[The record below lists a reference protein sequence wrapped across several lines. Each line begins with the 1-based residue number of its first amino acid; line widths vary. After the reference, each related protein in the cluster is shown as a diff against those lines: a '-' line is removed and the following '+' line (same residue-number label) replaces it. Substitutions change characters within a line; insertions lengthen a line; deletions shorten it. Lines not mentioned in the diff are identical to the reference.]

1 MSDFVADNLAILRN
15 RNSTEADVKSKII
28 YRALTDI
35 LDFAPEKI
43 FEESSSNSVRPDYCC
58 GEAGAYAEFIV
69 EAKALDINIYRQRSP
84 DEPINKHPLGQLA
97 HYLTHHE
104 LCGHSTIGLLS
115 NGVDW
120 AVMVNNNNKV
130 IRVDQFSAES
140 RDSLSKNLQ
149 ATLEIAKRIVSH
161 TKSKNKPDSSNW
173 LAVLRR
179 LAENNQLQDP
189 RRILTDL
196 ILEKPKTNG
205 RLFPLNPAEY
215 QLLNGLPQ
223 NIAAIPVDEFEY
235 ETSTLFGKQNRNV
248 YLMCLRPD
256 TYDGQIS
263 ADDITNCLHHRKVRR
278 FIDQNDRCYGIA
290 YSNIDPENVQLRGFV
305 WTGDVLQVTEF
316 FALNLPKAINV
327 KRLKDIAEYRYT
339 EARVSIPSMSL
350 ETLQKQFHEDIDA
363 WFNRT
368 NQSDKELRHLIRVL
382 FIWLLKDRGLV
393 PEDAFPLHLPENS
406 KPTSIHSQLDWLFTQ
421 VLAKPKCER
430 TVQNNILDSCS
441 LDDAAANAMI
451 RDMPFLNGSIF
462 HELDDKDLP
471 QTLGNDLYLSQNP
484 DTPGLF
490 DILARYQW
498 TLSETSGYSN
508 EIAIDPNMLGQMFER
523 LVLRTEGIRYER
535 GGLNKKMPDGTYFTP
550 SDVVDEMVAD
560 AIAHWLHNRM
570 PTMELSILR
579 QLTHPMPQT
588 TVWEDWK
595 SDLRTAIS
603 NHLASIT
610 ILDPCCGSGAFTVSA
625 MQALIRAELRLN
637 NQSNSLKVLN
647 RIIEKQLYAVDIKPL
662 AVSIAKLRL
671 FIALVDAQLKQSPT
685 VQLNPLPN
693 LEVRLIVANTL
704 RMDMSTTRDMFG
716 INDNPEWEQNIAEL
730 NANRELWTQGAYDSQ
745 DKSEIRIEEER
756 IRNKLKKIAEN
767 YHDADT
773 SWLDLN
779 LLQEPKEALELD
791 IRNCFVRNNWDIV
804 IGNPPYQKVNTK
816 ERQSYGQGYITESCN
831 LYTLFMEVALKVVAE
846 QGTITLI
853 VPHSIVFRQQIK
865 YQILRNTIEEHANS
879 VYYRTYDNRP
889 ESLFPR
895 LPWLGPTNE
904 NRQRVTILTINRD
917 SNKPCIGLF
926 SNGVL
931 RLRGGQREKVLKTY
945 WEPIRQLKIHQQ
957 WSHAPTIEFVN
968 LLREMAGDRT
978 TNNGKT
984 IYFPETAYY
993 YVAAIPDSVDY
1004 KLRLRNKSMT
1014 IRADDEYWAW
1024 IGLYNSRVFFA
1035 YWRMV
1040 GDLFHVTQLAYTTVR
1055 RPKGWDKVEIRDRT
1069 AQLAKELWSKS
1080 VMDRCQQRNVNNGRE
1095 WLNWDFFSDPSGERI
1110 INEIDRLIVTAYE
1123 LPYEPLAQ
1131 QFEILRLKSAYELAN
1146 VKDSA
1151 HRTC

>member
-58 GEAGAYAEFIV
+58 GESGAYADFVV

-84 DEPINKHPLGQLA
+84 DEPINRHPLGQLA

-120 AVMVNNNNKV
+120 AVMVNNNNKI

-140 RDSLSKNLQ
+140 QDALSEFLQ
-149 ATLEIAKRIVSH
+149 AALEIAKRITSY
-161 TKSKNKPDSSNW
+161 TKSENKPDSSNW
-173 LAVLRR
+173 LVVLRR

-189 RRILTDL
+189 RRILTEL
-196 ILEKPKTNG
+196 IQEKSKTNG
-205 RLFPLNPAEY
+205 RLFPPNPAEY
-215 QLLNGLPQ
+215 QLLNDLPQ

-263 ADDITNCLHHRKVRR
+263 ADDITNWLHHRKVRR
-278 FIDQNDRCYGIA
+278 YIDQNDRCYGIA
-290 YSNIDPENVQLRGFV
+290 YSNIDPENVRLRGFV
-305 WTGDVLQVTEF
+305 WTGDILQVTDY

-327 KRLKDIAEYRYT
+327 KRLKEIAEYRYT
-339 EARVSIPSMSL
+339 EARVSIPSMSF
-350 ETLQKQFHEDIDA
+350 EDLQKQFHEVIDA
-363 WFNRT
+363 WFHRT

-393 PEDAFPLHLPENS
+393 PEDVFPLHLPENA
-406 KPTSIHSQLDWLFTQ
+406 KPTSIHCQLEWLFTQ
-421 VLAKPKCER
+421 VLAKPKSER
-430 TVQNNILDSCS
+430 TVQNDILDSCS
-441 LDDAAANAMI
+441 LDDVVANSLI
-451 RDMPFLNGSIF
+451 RDVPFLNGSIF
-462 HELDDKDLP
+462 HELDDEDRP
-471 QTLGNDLYLSQNP
+471 QTLENNFYLSQNP
-484 DTPGLF
+484 DTSGLF

-508 EIAIDPNMLGQMFER
+508 EIAIDPNMLGELFER

-560 AIAHWLHNRM
+560 AIAHWLHNRI

-588 TVWEDWK
+588 TVWEDWE
-595 SDLRTAIS
+595 SNLRTKIS
-603 NHLASIT
+603 NKLASIT
-610 ILDPCCGSGAFTVSA
+610 ILDPCCGSGAFTVSV

-637 NQSNSLKVLN
+637 NESNSLKVLN
-647 RIIEKQLYAVDIKPL
+647 RIVEKQLYAVDIKPL

-671 FIALVDAQLKQSPT
+671 FIALVDAQLKQNPT
-685 VQLNPLPN
+685 VQLKPLPN

-716 INDNPEWEQNIAEL
+716 INDNAEWEENIEEF
-730 NANRELWTQGAYDSQ
+730 NANRELWTQGAYDNQ
-745 DKSEIRIEEER
+745 DKLEIRIEEER

-773 SWLDLN
+773 SWLDLD

-791 IRNCFVRNNWDIV
+791 IRNCFVRENWDIV
-804 IGNPPYQKVNTK
+804 IGNPPYQRVISK
-816 ERQSYGQGYITESCN
+816 ERQNYGRGYITEGCN

-846 QGTITLI
+846 QGTITFI

-865 YQILRNTIEEHANS
+865 YQNLRNQIEEHANS
-879 VYYRTYDNRP
+879 VYYRTFDNRP
-889 ESLFPR
+889 VSLFPR

-917 SNKPCIGLF
+917 SSKPCIGPF

-931 RLRGGQREKVLKTY
+931 RLRANQRQKVLKTY
-945 WEPIRQLKIHQQ
+945 WEPIRQLRIHKQ
-957 WSHAPTIEFVN
+957 WSHAPTTELVN
-968 LLREMAGDRT
+968 LLRVMASDRIKIK
-978 TNNGKT
+978 GKT
-984 IYFPETAYY
+984 INFPNTAYY
-993 YVAAIPDSVDY
+993 YITAIPDSVDH
-1004 KLRLRNKSMT
+1004 KLRLQNKLMT
-1014 IRADDEYWAW
+1014 IGADDEYWAW
-1024 IGLYNSRVFFA
+1024 VGLYNSRVFLA

-1040 GDLFHVTQLAYTTVR
+1040 GDLFNVTEGAYATVG
-1055 RPKGWDKVEIRDRT
+1055 RPKGWDKVETREKT
-1069 AQLAKELWSKS
+1069 AQLAKNLWSES
-1080 VMDRCQQRNVNNGRE
+1080 VMNSCQLSHAIHDTE
-1095 WLNWDFFSDPSGERI
+1095 WLNWNFFSDPSGVKI
-1110 INEIDRLIVTAYE
+1110 INEIDRLIVTAYK
-1123 LPYEPLAQ
+1123 LPYEPLAK

-1146 VKDSA
+1146 LED
-1151 HRTC
+1151 